1 MDLFDSNIQNARNQP
16 GYQVLG
22 FTSSAKNPVIAYW
35 DRLDDVHVYLSS
47 AGNIEEVEECYI
59 EVESTNLLVGGLR
72 RMYIKVNG
80 EKIECEAFDRFMNGT
95 IKRELFEPNIVWA
108 SDIHDIREDDLLE
121 VLDGQC

>member
-1 MDLFDSNIQNARNQP
+1 MDLFDSDIQDARFQP

-22 FTSSAKNPVIAYW
+22 FTSSGYHPVIAYW
-35 DRLDDVHVYLSS
+35 GKHHDVRVYLSS
-47 AGNIEEVEECYI
+47 AGNIEEVEECCI
-59 EVESTNLLVGGLR
+59 EVESTNLLVGELR

-95 IKRELFEPNIVWA
+95 IKREFFEHNIVWT

-121 VLDGQC
+121 VLDG

>member
-1 MDLFDSNIQNARNQP
+1 MDLSDPNVQNAEFYS

-22 FTSSAKNPVIAYW
+22 FTSSGKNPVIAYW
-35 DRLDDVHVYLSS
+35 DHHNDVRVYLSS
-47 AGNIEEVEECYI
+47 AGSIEEVEECCI
-59 EVESTNLLVGGLR
+59 EVESTNLLVGELR

>member
-1 MDLFDSNIQNARNQP
+1 MVLSDTNIQNDRFEP

-22 FTSSAKNPVIAYW
+22 FTVSGYHPVIASW
-35 DRLDDVHVYLSS
+35 DGHGDMHVYLSS
-47 AGNIEEVEECYI
+47 AGTIEEVEECCI
-59 EVESTNLLVGGLR
+59 EVESTNLLVGELR

-95 IKRELFEPNIVWA
+95 IKREFFEHNIVWT

-121 VLDGQC
+121 VLDG